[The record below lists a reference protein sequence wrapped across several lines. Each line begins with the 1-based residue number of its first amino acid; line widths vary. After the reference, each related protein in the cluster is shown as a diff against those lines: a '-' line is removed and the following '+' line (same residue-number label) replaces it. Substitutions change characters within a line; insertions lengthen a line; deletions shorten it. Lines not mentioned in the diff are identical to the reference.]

1 MTTQDV
7 AAYRPAQDPR
17 YDPTEGRPGINALP
31 TALPTAGNA
40 QIENPLFEDQQQQQ
54 DISSTAFDQGNDT
67 PPVPFA
73 SDRQQEFYS
82 SMYGS
87 SVERQPSSSSFS
99 ESSMSSLHPSQLQP
113 SEYGMAGNPTF
124 SSHPALGYQQQQ
136 TAAPSVAAASLA
148 SFYQGPFFPR
158 KSSLTASQQLAS
170 DMPAQPAAT
179 EGEVPPTLALSSTPL
194 LGSTAPQPD
203 LTPTSI
209 AVSAETDDFP
219 SRQSSVQ
226 QHRPLNIPPP
236 LSVSD
241 ESMAASTPVAEP
253 TVAVSVTSTVFDDGP
268 TFAGSPLYSPSDT
281 EDQPFMSE
289 DPPLTHGGVTFSS
302 EVPWELSY
310 AAAPIFQ
317 DNPVFSEEPAQAAV
331 SAPQYQPPSV
341 TYTDETFG
349 EEVPQALSS
358 TPMLGSFGMQGQQQQ
373 QEVLSDAA
381 PLDEPVA
388 YDEAISTEPAFMTD
402 SPPLASTPILS
413 SSGSSQTMDYTS
425 SPPIPEPV
433 ASLEMP
439 LLTPHS
445 PSLHSNP
452 IFSQEAPGAEQP
464 QAYAPMDRQASVTL
478 SEPASVEQGF
488 SYSSTPIFGTQ
499 SQQPQLT
506 VTPLQSEP
514 SLAVP
519 EQLTPGEMNSELA
532 YSSQPIF
539 GAAPQ
544 QPPAP
549 TFMQSEPSLALPQ
562 EYTAAEPEAEFSSH
576 PIFGEPRAWQQEE
589 AGYSPTP
596 AAIPM
601 QSEPSFAVPEPTA
614 PAQEH
619 RAFSSQPIFGES
631 QLQQQPQQQ
640 EVLYMPSQVSADM
653 EVETPA
659 VYNSPS
665 FQSRPIFGSS
675 SAEQAQQAHIQT
687 VSADNPWAYSRAERE
702 PSFALPPAVP
712 VPAQGI
718 TFHDNSLFES
728 AAQPQLPDQ
737 GNSYYCSSPVAES
750 SQQAA
755 FTAQQPASPLT
766 PANQGITYLDTSPF
780 ASSYI
785 GPQQQQ
791 AFSPASVPVFVSHV
805 PAPSYPP
812 APFYTPEPTL
822 GPPAPTDIAQLTPAQ
837 LDTAQHAQRSIQFSP
852 TTSFTAPGTPSLQ
865 SGGLALYDAPPLGP
879 SSSQFVT
886 PVTTFTSEPVSV
898 PEPLSDPLYDP
909 TARAVAAAP
918 RAVTPVPA
926 LLQPLDDPLYDPLER
941 RPVVAP
947 ARHPVRPSILLQP
960 LDDPLYDPTT
970 QRPSQ
975 PPTTAAAPHAPH
987 GPRFVAA
994 QNSRFP
1000 QQQSDPLYDPAAVET
1015 LPGQKDVT
1023 HRGEQVG
1030 TPTFGPQQGSS
1041 TFGAAPLQPP
1051 QGRSRARTPTQR
1063 GSTEEYSRRPILG
1076 SGGRRAART
1085 TKLSDIGRPAQA
1097 PPAPKPFVPLP
1108 VQPRAEYEMG
1118 GADVLPQDSH
1128 YVKPTPYGELGAH
1141 ARSALS
1147 GAGWK
1152 TTWAMEMEDT
1162 QQQQGTTLLLL
1173 LLLHAPA
1180 RVIAVCSCCN
1190 LFAHLLSELIV
1201 QPGSNLKVQYCI

>member
-1 MTTQDV
+1 MAPGVATPGEGEARPAGRSAMTTQDV

-17 YDPTEGRPGINALP
+17 YDPTEGRPGASALP
-31 TALPTAGNA
+31 TALPAAGNA
-40 QIENPLFEDQQQQQ
+40 QIENPLFEEQQQHQ

-73 SDRQQEFYS
+73 DRQQEFYS

-124 SSHPALGYQQQQ
+124 SSHPALGNQQQQ

-148 SFYQGPFFPR
+148 AFYQGPFFPR
-158 KSSLTASQQLAS
+158 KSSRSASQQLAS
-170 DMPAQPAAT
+170 DMPAQPAAD
-179 EGEVPPTLALSSTPL
+179 EVPPTLALSSTPL
-194 LGSTAPQPD
+194 LGSTAQQPD
-203 LTPTSI
+203 FTPSAI
-209 AVSAETDDFP
+209 AVSAETDHFP
-219 SRQSSVQ
+219 TRQSSAH

-241 ESMAASTPVAEP
+241 ESMSASTPVAEP
-253 TVAVSVTSTVFDDGP
+253 TVAVSVVSTVFDDGP

-281 EDQPFMSE
+281 EDQPFMAE
-289 DPPLTHGGVTFSS
+289 EPPLTPGGAPFSS
-302 EVPWELSY
+302 EVPWEPSY
-310 AAAPIFQ
+310 ATAATCQ
-317 DNPVFSEEPAQAAV
+317 HNPVFSEVEQPPQAAV
-331 SAPQYQPPSV
+331 SAPQHQPPSV
-341 TYTDETFG
+341 THTDESFA
-349 EEVPQALSS
+349 EEVPGALSS
-358 TPMLGSFGMQGQQQQ
+358 SPILGSFDMQGQQQQ
-373 QEVLSDAA
+373 QEVMSDAA
-381 PLDEPVA
+381 PFGESVV
-388 YDEAISTEPAFMTD
+388 YDEAVATGSAFMTD

-433 ASLEMP
+433 ASLGTP
-439 LLTPHS
+439 LLTAHS
-445 PSLHSNP
+445 PTLHSNP
-452 IFSQEAPGAEQP
+452 IFSQEAPGTEQP
-464 QAYAPMDRQASVTL
+464 QAYAPMDRQASIAL
-478 SEPASVEQGF
+478 SEPASVEQQGF
-488 SYSSTPIFGTQ
+488 SDSSTPIFGSQ
-499 SQQPQLT
+499 SQEPQLT
-506 VTPLQSEP
+506 ATPLQSEP

-532 YSSQPIF
+532 HSSQPIF

-549 TFMQSEPSLALPQ
+549 TFMQSEPSLALPHDL
-562 EYTAAEPEAEFSSH
+562 AATEPEAEFSSQ
-576 PIFGEPRAWQQEE
+576 PIVGEPRQWQQEE
-589 AGYSPTP
+589 AEYSPTP

-601 QSEPSFAVPEPTA
+601 QSEPSFALPEPTA
-614 PAQEH
+614 PAQEQ
-619 RAFSSQPIFGES
+619 RAFSSQPIFGEP

-640 EVLYMPSQVSADM
+640 ELLYMPSQVPADM

-659 VYNSPS
+659 VYNSPR
-665 FQSRPIFGSS
+665 FQSRPIFGSG
-675 SAEQAQQAHIQT
+675 AEQAQQAHIQT
-687 VSADNPWAYSRAERE
+687 VSADNPWAYREAERQ
-702 PSFALPPAVP
+702 PSLALPPAAVE

-728 AAQPQLPDQ
+728 AQPRLPDQ
-737 GNSYYCSSPVAES
+737 GINYYSSSPLSES

-766 PANQGITYLDTSPF
+766 PANQGITYFDTSPF
-780 ASSYI
+780 ASLHI
-785 GPQQQQ
+785 GHQQQQ
-791 AFSPASVPVFVSHV
+791 ALSPASVPVSVSHV
-805 PAPSYPP
+805 PAPAPSYPL

-822 GPPAPTDIAQLTPAQ
+822 GPPAPMDTAQLIPAQ
-837 LDTAQHAQRSIQFSP
+837 LDTAQHAQRSIHFSP
-852 TTSFTAPGTPSLQ
+852 TSTFTAPGSPSLQ

-886 PVTTFTSEPVSV
+886 PVTTFSSEPISV

-909 TARAVAAAP
+909 TARALATAP

-926 LLQPLDDPLYDPLER
+926 LLQPLDDPIYDPLER

-975 PPTTAAAPHAPH
+975 AATAAAAPHAPR

-1030 TPTFGPQQGSS
+1030 TPTFAPQQGSS
-1041 TFGAAPLQPP
+1041 TFGAAPLHPP
-1051 QGRSRARTPTQR
+1051 QGRSRTRTPTQR
-1063 GSTEEYSRRPILG
+1063 GTTEEYSSRPILG
-1076 SGGRRAART
+1076 SGGRRART

-1118 GADVLPQDSH
+1118 GADMLPQDSH
-1128 YVKPTPYGELGAH
+1128 HVKPTPYGELGAH

-1162 QQQQGTTLLLL
+1162 QQQQGTTLLLP
-1173 LLLHAPA
+1173 LLLHASA
-1180 RVIAVCSCCN
+1180 
-1190 LFAHLLSELIV
+1190 
-1201 QPGSNLKVQYCI
+1201 